1 MRSIS
6 RGLTALAMLV
16 AAPALAESIVEANT
30 ALLEAGD
37 RVTASRIP
45 DGIYLRNVNDPD
57 DIIWERLPEYRVSML
72 PAPAVHQSV
81 ELRVDYDADAIP
93 VYLNLARTADRFYVR
108 MRWRDDSRD
117 AVTAMDRFRDG
128 AAVQF
133 SLGDDNTS
141 YVMGTGPEEPVN
153 IWYWRSDNGAVQNL
167 AAGGPG
173 STTML
178 DTQPVSGDALY
189 VEKDGDPN
197 EWVVVMSR
205 PIAASG
211 DLDAALDRA
220 EIPMAFAIWQG
231 RQGQRDGYKSVSDG
245 WILVSVGDS

>member
-141 YVMGTGPEEPVN
+141 YVMGT
-153 IWYWRSDNGAVQNL
+153 
-167 AAGGPG
+167 
-173 STTML
+173 
-178 DTQPVSGDALY
+178 
-189 VEKDGDPN
+189 
-197 EWVVVMSR
+197 
-205 PIAASG
+205 
-211 DLDAALDRA
+211 
-220 EIPMAFAIWQG
+220 
-231 RQGQRDGYKSVSDG
+231 
-245 WILVSVGDS
+245 